1 MKALS
6 LVFLTAAAGA
16 GPRAAPFGAGRVASA
31 VKADKRLAGRVRVS
45 IVEGLATDAPEA
57 LAAKAAALR
66 PDVLGLSLYSWN
78 AGLLGKAAA
87 IVRASSPGLVV
98 IAGGPV
104 ATAEPERVAS
114 GAYGCPVDAT
124 VAGEGEE
131 ALPELLSRLLAGER
145 LGGSGAV
152 IRAGAVDP
160 GRLPSPWLDGTLDP
174 GARGGAALEL
184 TRGCPYRCAFC
195 FESKGLPGLRRF
207 PLALAERELRRFEE
221 AGVEEVFVLDPTFN
235 ADPKRLK
242 EAVAA
247 FRRAGPGL
255 RYYIEL
261 RAELVTAEQARLLSE
276 LDCALQLGLQTAD
289 PEVSARMGR
298 ALDPAAYAKKVRL
311 LDEEGLVYGLDLIY
325 GLPGDSL
332 AGFRRSL
339 DYALGLGPNHLD
351 AFRLAVLPGT
361 VLADRAPELG
371 LEHDPDAPYLVHSAP
386 GFSPGDLAAA
396 ERLARAADLLY
407 NRGRAVMW
415 FRPLAQLARLRPSV
429 MLERFADY
437 VDAVRDDA
445 ARDDAVRDDAAA
457 LAPDAPHAAI
467 EALQLGFVRPLLSGG
482 RSGAAMDAALDLV
495 RVSGAWTRALAEGE
509 RTELELGWPPEDL
522 LDYAIG
528 DLAAF
533 AAEAS
538 REPARWACE
547 PSDQG
552 PRFRRARQ
560 GGSPKKGAPK
570 AGSPK
575 KGAPQ
580 DVRRKR

>member
-6 LVFLTAAAGA
+6 LVFLTAAAGP

-45 IVEGLATDAPEA
+45 IVEGLATDAPES

-78 AGLLGKAAA
+78 AGLLCKAAA
-87 IVRASSPGLVV
+87 IVRAGAPGLVV
-98 IAGGPV
+98 VAGGPV
-104 ATAEPERVAS
+104 PTAEPERVAS

-131 ALPELLSRLLAGER
+131 ALPELLSRVLAGESLR
-145 LGGSGAV
+145 GSGAV
-152 IRAGAVDP
+152 IRAGAVNP
-160 GRLPSPWLDGTLDP
+160 ERLSSPWLDGTLDP
-174 GARGGAALEL
+174 GAWGEAALEL

-195 FESKGLPGLRRF
+195 FESKGQPGLRRF

-247 FRRAGPGL
+247 FRKAGSGL

-289 PEVSARMGR
+289 PDVSARVGR
-298 ALDPAAYAKKVRL
+298 KLDPAAYAKKVRL

-361 VLADRAPELG
+361 VLADRASELG
-371 LEHDPDAPYLVHSAP
+371 LEHDPDAPYLVRAAP
-386 GFSPGDLAAA
+386 GFDSEALAAA
-396 ERLARAADLLY
+396 ERLAQAADLFY

-415 FRPLAQLARLRPSV
+415 FRPLAQLARFRPSV
-429 MLERFADY
+429 ILERFADY
-437 VDAVRDDA
+437 VDALRDDA
-445 ARDDAVRDDAAA
+445 VRVDAVRDDAAA

-467 EALQLGFVRPLLSGG
+467 EALQLGFIRVLLSGG
-482 RSGAAMDAALDLV
+482 RSGAAMDATRDAALDLV

-509 RTELELGWPPEDL
+509 RTELDLGWPPEEL
-522 LDYAIG
+522 LDYAMG
-528 DLAAF
+528 DIEAF
-533 AAEAS
+533 AAEAP

-547 PSDQG
+547 PSDRG

-560 GGSPKKGAPK
+560 GGSPK

-575 KGAPQ
+575 KSAHK
-580 DVRRKR
+580 DVRNKR

>member
-6 LVFLTAAAGA
+6 LVFLTAAAGQ
-16 GPRAAPFGAGRVASA
+16 GPRAAPFGAGRVAAA
-31 VKADKRLAGRVRVS
+31 VKADERLAGRVSVR
-45 IVEGLATDAPEA
+45 IVEGLATDAPA
-57 LAAKAAALR
+57 TLAAKAAALS

-78 AGLLGKAAA
+78 AGLLCKAAA
-87 IVRASSPGLVV
+87 LVSSGAPGLVV
-98 IAGGPV
+98 VAGGPV

-131 ALPELLSRLLAGER
+131 ALPELLARILSGER
-145 LGGSGAV
+145 LRGQGAV
-152 IRAGAVDP
+152 IRAGAVKLE
-160 GRLPSPWLDGTLDP
+160 RLPSPWLDGTLDA
-174 GARGGAALEL
+174 GAWGGAALEL
-184 TRGCPYRCAFC
+184 TRGCPYRCDFC

-207 PLALAERELRRFEE
+207 PLALAERELRRFDE

-235 ADPKRLK
+235 ADQKRLK
-242 EAVAA
+242 ESVAA

-289 PEVSARMGR
+289 PEVSARLGR
-298 ALDPAAYAKKVRL
+298 RLDPAAYARKVRL

-339 DYALGLGPNHLD
+339 DYALDLGPNHLD

-361 VLADRAPELG
+361 VLADRAAELG
-371 LEHDPDAPYLVHSAP
+371 LEHDPDAPYLVRSAP
-386 GFSPGDLAAA
+386 GFGPEALAAA
-396 ERLARAADLLY
+396 ERLAQAADLFY

-429 MLERFADY
+429 ILERFADY
-437 VDAVRDDA
+437 VDTTAKH
-445 ARDDAVRDDAAA
+445 DAVRADAVRADAA
-457 LAPDAPHAAI
+457 LASDAPHAAI
-467 EALQLGFVRPLLSGG
+467 EALQIGFLRSLLSGG
-482 RSGAAMDAALDLV
+482 RASVALDAALDLT

-522 LDYAIG
+522 LDYAMG
-528 DLAAF
+528 DIAAF
-533 AAEAS
+533 AAEAP
-538 REPARWACE
+538 REPARWTCE

-560 GGSPKKGAPK
+560 GGSPKKG
-570 AGSPK
+570 SPK
-575 KGAPQ
+575 
-580 DVRRKR
+580 DVRSKR